1 MTKKKLKL
9 TKNRKIKPGV
19 CRKCGCTENDDAS
32 IFYNET
38 FSVCDIGRSKEITFW
53 SPPKFTRDLRI
64 PFVYRIKTRK
74 KGIKLKYINKRKKFR
89 KFKRKFKKPGM
100 SLETYLYLYFLK
112 KL

>member
-1 MTKKKLKL
+1 MIKKKLKL
-9 TKNRKIKPGV
+9 IKNRKIKPGV
-19 CRKCGCTENDDAS
+19 CRKCGCTENDTCYVAE
-32 IFYNET
+32 I
-38 FSVCDIGRSKEITFW
+38 FSVCDIGRSKELTFW

-64 PFVYRIKTRK
+64 PFVYLIKTRK
-74 KGIKLKYINKRKKFR
+74 KGIKLKYINKRKKLR